1 MDILIKWN
9 DDKES
14 LQFPVNPS
22 SFSQGLSQNNTS
34 LYIHDFG
41 EMNLKGK
48 RALKT
53 ISWSSFFPSRDYY
66 FAKVPYKEPYDYY
79 IKKLNSLL
87 EKNTT
92 VHLVITETD
101 INMYATIESFAH
113 GEEEKNGDVSYS
125 IDFKEY
131 RVPTSKKQAS
141 NRASSSAS
149 TTKPKSKITYTWRK
163 GDTWPKVCKKKL
175 GTSKNFKK
183 VRKNNISVI
192 KKAQKAFM
200 KKHPHEGAS
209 DGIILVGYKV
219 VLKK

>member
-1 MDILIKWN
+1 MDILIKWD

-22 SFSQGLSQNNTS
+22 SFSQGMSQNNTS

-41 EMNLKGK
+41 ELNLKGK

-53 ISWSSFFPSRDYY
+53 ISWSSFFPARDYY

-79 IKKLNSLL
+79 IKNINSLL

-101 INMYATIESFAH
+101 INMYATIESFSH
-113 GEEEKNGDVSYS
+113 GEEEKNGDVAYS

-131 RVPTSKKQAS
+131 RVPVTDTKSSA
-141 NRASSSAS
+141 NGASSAAS
-149 TTKPKSKITYTWRK
+149 TTKAKSETSYKWK
-163 GDTWPKVCKKKL
+163 SGDTWPKVCKKKL
-175 GTSKNFKK
+175 GTSKNYKK
-183 VRKNNISVI
+183 IRKNNMSVI
-192 KKAQKAFM
+192 KKAK
-200 KKHPHEGAS
+200 KKHPKKKETVA
-209 DGIILVGYKV
+209 LVGYKV
-219 VLKK
+219 VIKK